1 MERFLH
7 FGCWNNYGNAMNDV
21 MTLLKKKIR
30 DSHVDF
36 ISVAGDNYYPE
47 KKNNNGVKKKIIDTK
62 ALGLGFE
69 KLPKKPDIY
78 MILGNHD
85 LEKNLDVK
93 QPTLFTNEN
102 KDPKSNCKIITLE
115 QTSVEDMSNIYFK
128 LFEVILMR
136 DDTLVMM
143 IDTSMYENN
152 DKPKNYLEC
161 YNQFLRRNFRSDK
174 DLRAYQQNLISTHIR
189 SYLHYGIKN
198 LIIIGHHP
206 IIGLKSKKKKTHTL
220 NDIPLILPVLEKIY
234 EHLPNVKFCYLC
246 ADLHMYQE
254 GEIRI
259 EMPNGKVMIIEQHIV
274 GTGGAKLDDDL
285 GDIERDTK
293 QVIPNQDRGSEVEYT
308 VFYKMIQSVRSNGF
322 LECELPPKLTYPVF
336 KFHRTDDK
344 AALALLKRTKRR
356 KQRRTQKKNTRMT
369 PRSPSITRRTPR
381 SPNITRRSP
390 SITRRSPSITRRTPS
405 ITRRTPSITR
415 RTPSITAS

>member
-1 MERFLH
+1 MK
-7 FGCWNNYGNAMNDV
+7 DV

-36 ISVAGDNYYPE
+36 ISVAGDNYYP
-47 KKNNNGVKKKIIDTK
+47 KKGKKKDGTKEKIIDTYD
-62 ALGLGFE
+62 LYSGFKE
-69 KLPKKPDIY
+69 LPDKPNIY

-85 LEKNLDVK
+85 LEKNNDDK
-93 QPTLFTNEN
+93 QPTLFINNN
-102 KDPKSNCKIITLE
+102 KNPESNCEIVTLE
-115 QTSVEDMSNIYFK
+115 QNSVRDMSNIYFK

-143 IDTSMYENN
+143 IDTSMYENK
-152 DKPKNYLEC
+152 DKPKHYLEC
-161 YNQFLRRNFRSDK
+161 HNKFLRRNFRSDK

-206 IIGLKSKKKKTHTL
+206 IIGLKRKKKKGHTL

-234 EHLPNVKFCYLC
+234 EHLPNVNFCYLC

-254 GEIRI
+254 GEISI

-274 GTGGAKLDDDL
+274 GTGGAELDDDL
-285 GDIERDTK
+285 GDIERDTE
-293 QVIPNQDRGSEVEYT
+293 QVISIQGMGSDIVEYT
-308 VFYKMIQSVRSNGF
+308 VSYKMIQSVRSNGF
-322 LECELPPKLTYPVF
+322 LECELPPELTHPVF

-356 KQRRTQKKNTRMT
+356 KQRRTQRRKQKKNT
-369 PRSPSITRRTPR
+369 IRTPR
-381 SPNITRRSP
+381 MTRRSP
-390 SITRRSPSITRRTPS
+390 SITRRSARELPRRNSWTQTNALSFPIPEFS
-405 ITRRTPSITR
+405 RSK
-415 RTPSITAS
+415 SSLYA